1 MERKKKVCRGTGKHS
16 GLGCGKTVYL
26 FSHGLCPEC
35 TNRAKIST
43 KTTLL
48 TVDRD
53 KVKKSL
59 KSKPMK
65 VTGEKKVFE
74 EIWGERPHVSQ
85 VSGKP
90 LLPEYHKLWHWQ
102 FAHCRS
108 KGADSSNRLNKDN
121 ILLMT
126 WDEHHAWDNARHT
139 LKNKPEWEW
148 VFDKYENIKLSKFK
162 GEGHE
167 PE

>member
-1 MERKKKVCRGTGKHS
+1 M
-16 GLGCGKTVYL
+16 
-26 FSHGLCPEC
+26 
-35 TNRAKIST
+35 

-48 TVDRD
+48 TLDRD

-65 VTGEKKVFE
+65 VTGEKKLFE
-74 EIWGERPHVSQ
+74 EIWQERPHVSQ

-90 LLPEYHKLWHWQ
+90 LLPDFHKLWHWQ
-102 FAHCRS
+102 FAHVRS
-108 KGADSSNRLNKDN
+108 KGADGNNRLNKDN
-121 ILLMT
+121 IVLLT

-139 LKNKPEWEW
+139 LKNKPEWTFMFER
-148 VFDKYENIKLSKFK
+148 YESIKLSKFTK
-162 GEGHE
+162 ESDE